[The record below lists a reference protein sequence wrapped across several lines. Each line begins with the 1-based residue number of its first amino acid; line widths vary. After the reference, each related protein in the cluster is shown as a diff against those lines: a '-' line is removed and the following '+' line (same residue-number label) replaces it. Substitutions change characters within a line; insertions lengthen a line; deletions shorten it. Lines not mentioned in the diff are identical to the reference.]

1 MTAVERF
8 FQVSLLGMLASG
20 YLAVVGSGY
29 LDLPTTVLVA
39 AGLILRALVL
49 AGWVRFTISDRAVT
63 AATIAYVA
71 FYPIDYYWLTREFIP
86 STVHLIFFLAI
97 AKLLTMR
104 TDRDAF
110 YVKVIAFLELL
121 AAAILSAG
129 LNFFL
134 FLTLFI
140 VFSVATFMA
149 SEVRRAER
157 LRRVLPAFPR
167 RLAALALFSTC
178 GILLLTAGLFFVLP
192 RTAVAAF
199 RHLVPERYHLSGF
212 SNEVVL
218 GQIGELKKQGAV
230 VMHVKFSGPEREY
243 RVKWRGTALTEFDGR
258 RWFNTER
265 DAERLLASGG
275 RITFPESN
283 PRLLPYVFYE
293 VQLKPIGPDA
303 LFFAGQPESM
313 QIRLPMVLRTPVD
326 GYRLP
331 FHPDG
336 LRYTVYA
343 YLGDPRPDRPGYV
356 ERAVPELSPPQ
367 RAAAL
372 RLPRVDNRLR
382 TLAHTVTAPALNDA
396 QRALLLEHHL
406 RTRYGYTT
414 DLLQSEVNDPLAHF
428 LFDRRK
434 GHCEY
439 FASAMA
445 VLLRLEG
452 IPSRVVTG
460 FQSGVFNPIS
470 GWHVIRASDAHSWVE
485 AWLPGR
491 GWVTFD
497 PTPPDNTSPG
507 WDIASRIMLYFDAAE
522 TFWQDWVLNY
532 NADRQFNLASSIE
545 QSRRRL
551 NGQWLDRLQT
561 DAAAWSKA
569 TVEWLRLHGPALIA
583 ALSAAVLTAFLLP
596 WLYRRWQ
603 ARKRLGRLQRGHAH
617 ASDATLLYQRML
629 ALLRRRGLEKPAW
642 ITPGEFVRH
651 IPQQETALL
660 VEQITESYNELR
672 FGGRRDAAPR
682 LLSLLTRL
690 EEAISSPPATE
701 PRTARSN

>member
-8 FQVSLLGMLASG
+8 FQCSLLGMLASG

-39 AGLILRALVL
+39 AGLLLRALTL
-49 AGWVRFTISDRAVT
+49 AGVVRFTISDRAVNI
-63 AATIAYVA
+63 ATVAYVA
-71 FYPIDYYWLTREFIP
+71 FYPIDYYLLTREFIP
-86 STVHLIFFLAI
+86 ATVHLIFFLAI

-104 TDRDAF
+104 TPRDAF

-121 AAAILSAG
+121 SAAILSAG
-129 LNFFL
+129 LNFFV
-134 FLTLFI
+134 FLTLFV
-140 VFSVATFMA
+140 VFSVATAMA

-167 RLAALALFSTC
+167 RLALLVVFSTL
-178 GILLLTAGLFFVLP
+178 GILVLTAGLFFVLP

-199 RHLVPERYHLSGF
+199 RHIVPERYHLSGF

-218 GQIGELKKQGAV
+218 GQIGELKKQGTV

-243 RVKWRGTALTEFDGR
+243 RVKWRGTALTDFDGR
-258 RWFNTER
+258 RWFNSVR
-265 DAERLLASGG
+265 ADERLQASAG
-275 RITFPESN
+275 RVVFPETG

-313 QIRLPMVLRTPVD
+313 QIRMPLVLRTAVD

-331 FHPDG
+331 FSPDG

-343 YLGDPRPDRPGYV
+343 YLGDPRPDHPDYV
-356 ERAVPELSPPQ
+356 ERRVPDLPAAQ
-367 RAAAL
+367 REAYL
-372 RLPRVDNRLR
+372 RLPAIDPRLR
-382 TLAHTVTAPALNDA
+382 TLARTVTAGGLTEAR
-396 QRALLLEHHL
+396 RALLLEQHF

-414 DLLQSEVNDPLAHF
+414 ELLRQEVPDPLAHF
-428 LFDRRK
+428 LFERRK

-439 FASAMA
+439 FASAMT

-460 FQSGVFNPIS
+460 FQSGLFNPIS

-491 GWVTFD
+491 GWTTFD
-497 PTPPDNTSPG
+497 PTPPDASGG
-507 WDIASRIMLYFDAAE
+507 WDLASKIMLYFDAAE
-522 TFWQDWVLNY
+522 TFWQDWVLDY

-551 NGQWLDRLQT
+551 NGQWLDRLQN
-561 DAAAWSKA
+561 DAARWSKA
-569 TVEWLRLHGPALIA
+569 TVEWLRTNGPWLASVLAAA
-583 ALSAAVLTAFLLP
+583 ALLAIFAP
-596 WLYRRWQ
+596 WLFRRWQ
-603 ARKRLGRLQRGHAH
+603 ARKRIARLRRGEAR

-629 ALLRRRGLEKPAW
+629 QLLRRRGLEKPPW
-642 ITPGEFVRH
+642 VTPAEFARQ
-651 IPQQETALL
+651 IPPSATAVL
-660 VEQITESYNELR
+660 VEEITESYNALR
-672 FGGRRDAAPR
+672 FGARPDAAPQLAA
-682 LLSLLTRL
+682 LLARL
-690 EEAISSPPATE
+690 EEAISSPPARELRTE
-701 PRTARSN
+701 RSS